1 MDKDS
6 SHIQRERERWE
17 KSTLQETL
25 NKLSERKAAFRTGT
39 GLQVNRLYTP
49 LDLADN
55 DYVSDIGFPGEYPYT
70 RGVYATMHRGRMW
83 TIRQIAGFGTAKDT
97 NQRYKRLLESG
108 QTGLS
113 TDFDLPTLVGYDSD
127 HPMARNEVGRIGVA
141 VDSLRDMEDLFQ
153 GIPLDRISVS
163 MTINHPAPILIA
175 MFLVNAQNQGIP
187 LHLVSGTL
195 QNDPLKEF
203 FAQKSYV
210 FPPKASLK
218 LLTDSL
224 EFGVANL
231 PKWKMVSICGGHMR
245 EAGASAIQEMAFTL
259 EDGVTYVDAAVGRG
273 VDVDRLAPTL
283 SFLFNSHNDFFEE
296 IAKLRAA
303 RRIWA
308 KIMKKRFGAQNPES
322 CRLRTHAQTG
332 CATLTAQQPEI
343 NIIRGALQALA
354 AVLGGAQ
361 SMHVNGLDE
370 AFSIPTEKAMTLAI
384 RTQQVIAHES
394 GVANTVDPFGG
405 SYFVEFLTDR
415 MEEEAWRLLNDI
427 EAKGGMVACI
437 ENGYIEKLIAD
448 EAFRKQKEIE
458 DKAYVVVGVN
468 EFVIDETEE
477 TIETF
482 RVSPEIEKEQ
492 IRRLTD
498 LRESRDNAA
507 VNRGLRH
514 VREAA
519 LDGANVMVPIVEAV
533 RVYAT
538 EGEIMQ
544 VLREVYGEH
553 KPKSVF

>member
-1 MDKDS
+1 MDEDFS
-6 SHIQRERERWE
+6 QIQRERERWE

-25 NKLSERKAAFRTGT
+25 NRVPETKPAFQTGT

-55 DYVSDIGFPGEYPYT
+55 DYVNDIGFPGEFPYT

-97 NQRYKRLLESG
+97 NKRYKSLLESG

-113 TDFDLPTLVGYDSD
+113 TDFDLPTLLGYDSD

-153 GIPLDRISVS
+153 GIPLDRISIS
-163 MTINHPAPILIA
+163 MTINHPAPVLIA

-187 LHLVSGTL
+187 LHLASGTL

-210 FPPKASLK
+210 FPPRASLK
-218 LLTDSL
+218 LLADSL
-224 EFGVANL
+224 EFGITNL

-259 EDGVTYVDAAVGRG
+259 ADGVAYIDAAVDRG

-296 IAKLRAA
+296 VAKLRAV

-308 KIMKKRFGAQNPES
+308 KIMKTRFGAQSPES
-322 CRLRTHAQTG
+322 HRLRTHVQTG

-405 SYFVEFLTDR
+405 SYFVESLTDR

-427 EAKGGMVACI
+427 EAKGGMVSCI
-437 ENGYIEKLIAD
+437 ENGYIEKCIAD
-448 EAFRKQKEIE
+448 EAFRKQREIE
-458 DKAYVVVGVN
+458 GKKYVVIGVN
-468 EFVIDETEE
+468 EFVINEDEE

-482 RVSPEIEKEQ
+482 RVSPQVEKEQ
-492 IRRLTD
+492 IGRLTD
-498 LRESRDNAA
+498 LRESRDNTE
-507 VNRGLRH
+507 VNRRLRH

-519 LDGANVMVPIVEAV
+519 LDNANVMVPVVEAV

-544 VLREVYGEH
+544 ELKKVYGEYT
-553 KPKSVF
+553 PKSVF